1 MSCVFE
7 PVHLHIHQ
15 ALVYLKSNNKFYA
28 DFSIAKGLSSEEMFR
43 FSDIVE
49 IQGQKKPVTEK
60 IISSVTEMSESTSDT
75 ETEYSSVEVLLSMHI
90 IALNKT
96 TPYSE
101 IPKIIMRQV
110 LLLHRGNGK
119 NQFQHLGDKFCEE
132 QDFLIF
138 FLRVDL
144 AIIPLKIFQYGPWY
158 DLCMV

>member
-1 MSCVFE
+1 MQIFLLQRVSQVRKCSDF
-7 PVHLHIHQ
+7 LT
-15 ALVYLKSNNKFYA
+15 LLKFK
-28 DFSIAKGLSSEEMFR
+28 DK
-43 FSDIVE
+43 
-49 IQGQKKPVTEK
+49 KKPVTEK

-75 ETEYSSVEVLLSMHI
+75 ETEYSSVQVLLSMHI

-110 LLLHRGNGK
+110 LLLHQGNGK